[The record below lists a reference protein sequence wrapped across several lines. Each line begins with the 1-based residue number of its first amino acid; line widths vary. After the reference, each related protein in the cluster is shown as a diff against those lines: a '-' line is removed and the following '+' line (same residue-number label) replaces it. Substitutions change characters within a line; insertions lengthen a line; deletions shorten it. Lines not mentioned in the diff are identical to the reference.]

1 MAGPTH
7 KLFIDD
13 SGNKDYHPDGTYN
26 QQGGR
31 TPYFVFG
38 GMLITPDAAGRIEE
52 KMHRLKIA
60 TFGTAE
66 VEIKAR
72 WLRRSE
78 ERRRRYLD
86 QYDIN
91 EAQLTA
97 FTDLTYQAIAETN
110 CMLLAC
116 VVDKAEVQQLYK
128 DRAYYA
134 PAISY
139 ECLMQR
145 VQQEMR
151 DCNGHVH
158 VTIDNMTGATPAGN
172 QHAYLLRRQHSR
184 MREHGSAL
192 MSGMAFDRLGGMA
205 FRDSHL
211 DERLQLADLV
221 AYAVYRQFVDY
232 GSHWEDS
239 SKPLPVYEYLARLV
253 PKFRNN
259 NRRIQG
265 YGIIKFPMNRRVRW
279 SAKGE

>member
-1 MAGPTH
+1 MADPTH

-13 SGNKDYHPDGTYN
+13 SGNKDYHPDGTYG

-38 GMLITPDAAGRIEE
+38 GLLITPNAAGRIEA
-52 KMHRLKIA
+52 KMRRLKLA

-72 WLRRSE
+72 WLRRPD
-78 ERRRRYLD
+78 ERQQRYLEK
-86 QYDIN
+86 YDIT
-91 EAQLTA
+91 EDQLTA
-97 FTDLTYQAIAETN
+97 FTDLTYQAITEAD
-110 CMLLAC
+110 CMLLSC
-116 VVDKAEVQQLYK
+116 VVDKAEVQQMYG

-139 ECLMQR
+139 ECLLQR

-151 DCNGHVH
+151 DCGGYVH

-172 QHAYLLRRQHSR
+172 QHAYLLRRQHNK
-184 MREHGSAL
+184 MRKHGSTL
-192 MSGMAFDRLGGMA
+192 MNGMAFDHVGGMA

-221 AYAVYRQFVDY
+221 AYSVYHND
-232 GSHWEDS
+232 
-239 SKPLPVYEYLARLV
+239 
-253 PKFRNN
+253 
-259 NRRIQG
+259 
-265 YGIIKFPMNRRVRW
+265 
-279 SAKGE
+279 

>member
-1 MAGPTH
+1 VAGPTH

-13 SGNKDYHPDGTYN
+13 SGNKDYHPDGIYN

-38 GMLITPDAAGRIEE
+38 GILITPDAAGRIEE
-52 KMHRLKIA
+52 KMRRLKVA
-60 TFGTAE
+60 TFGTTE

-72 WLRRSE
+72 WLRRSD

-86 QYDIN
+86 KYGIN
-91 EAQLTA
+91 ENQLAA
-97 FTDLTYQAIAETN
+97 FTDLTYQAIVEAN

-128 DRAYYA
+128 DKAYYA
-134 PAISY
+134 PAIAY

-184 MREHGSAL
+184 MREYGSRL
-192 MSGMAFDRLGGMA
+192 MSGMAFDRVGGMA

-221 AYAVYRQFVDY
+221 AYAVYRQFVDH
-232 GSHWEDS
+232 GSDWEDS
-239 SKPLPVYEYLARLV
+239 SKPLPVYDYLARLV

-265 YGIIKFPMNRRVRW
+265 YGIVKFPMNRRVRW
-279 SAKGE
+279 VAKVE